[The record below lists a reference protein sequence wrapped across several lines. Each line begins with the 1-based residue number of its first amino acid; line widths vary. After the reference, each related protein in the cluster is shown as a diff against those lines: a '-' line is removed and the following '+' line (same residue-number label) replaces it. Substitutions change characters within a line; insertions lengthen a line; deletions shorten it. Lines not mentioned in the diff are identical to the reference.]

1 MSCDHQLINDHLV
14 DYIEGRLDKPLRRA
28 CEQALVD
35 CALCRDAHEQALS
48 FTRLA
53 AEWDDEAV
61 PAWHRTRFAA
71 RPVQRQPAWLGWG
84 ALGTSCLTLL
94 LVVFQLEISVDDGLL
109 ISFGGSQREAQLQAQ
124 LEMRWE
130 ALQADQNARLETELA
145 AFATAQNSSN
155 RLLLAEWMEQS
166 RNERR
171 QDVEFI
177 MTAWE
182 SQRYRD
188 LQRTDEQLGYL
199 ARNQIESDQYLNE
212 LAQNLPLTDVNSRGR
227 NPL

>member
-1 MSCDHQLINDHLV
+1 MSCDHQLLTDHLV
-14 DYIEGRLDKPLRRA
+14 DYIEGRLEQPLRRA
-28 CEQALVD
+28 CELALVD
-35 CALCRDAHEQALS
+35 CAVCRDAHEQALG
-48 FTRLA
+48 FARLA
-53 AEWDDEAV
+53 TDWEDEPV
-61 PAWHRTRFAA
+61 PAWNRGRFAA
-71 RPVQRQPAWLGWG
+71 RPVQRQPAWLHWG
-84 ALGTSCLTLL
+84 ALGTSCLSLL
-94 LVVFQLEISVDDGLL
+94 LVVFQLEISVEDGLL

-124 LEMRWE
+124 LEARWE
-130 ALQADQNARLETELA
+130 VLQADQNARLETELA
-145 AFATAQNSSN
+145 AFATAQGSAN

-199 ARNQIESDQYLNE
+199 VRNQIESDQYLNE
-212 LAQNLPLTDVNSRGR
+212 LAQNIQVTDVNSRGR